1 MQELPLNG
9 FYESTTTKNS
19 VRRCVNLIPINEPS
33 GGLSQNMLECPSGL
47 SQIGPV
53 EAASG
58 SLELDYSSAVSGEI
72 TSQTA
77 QSLDSPS
84 VLLPSAGRSAMIVPY
99 DNYLIFYTGD
109 TGKPLKEDYADG
121 FGYARIASSQSDT
134 VILSPAYA
142 GGVVPNDPF
151 GLNGSYCRIEY
162 GFVISGV
169 DVYSEFTG
177 PTFHDIAYAGGRM
190 VWVDYSDASD
200 SSSTRYRCYYSDI
213 GDVVPLNTR
222 FFSPDTSVSRL
233 TGIHNLNGSLWVF
246 DADNAFLF
254 TITSSVTT
262 PFQWQRAAT
271 QAVGCAGPHA
281 KAEVKGILYTLGRVE
296 NGSYSVVALTQG
308 RVSTPA
314 VDALIREKIST
325 LSEFEI
331 FKQVKLFGYRD
342 KGRDILAVTVADL
355 TLCYNV
361 TDGRWFEMGDGDKW
375 EVCGYGTVYGQDV
388 FIGRTITVSGS
399 DITFNMSQPDLTI
412 GTEFGETVERYFES
426 GMFNAQQA
434 PIRLAE
440 LEPQVQV
447 VGSDAEDV
455 FVSVSTDFGETYG
468 TERSSTVVSGDRR
481 TRFMNW
487 GLVRQAFVVK
497 VRFLNDYPSKIVRLM
512 SRLITGGRDA

>member
-53 EAASG
+53 TAASATATQ
-58 SLELDYSSAVSGEI
+58 DYSSAVSGEI
-72 TSQTA
+72 TSQVASVAVSPNALATA
-77 QSLDSPS
+77 
-84 VLLPSAGRSAMIVPY
+84 SAGAATLVPY
-99 DNYLIFYTGD
+99 QTFAMFYDGG
-109 TGKPLKEDYADG
+109 TGKPAKLNFADG
-121 FGYARIASSQSDT
+121 FEHGRVTSSQSD
-134 VILSPAYA
+134 VVVCSPAYA
-142 GGVVPNDPF
+142 GGNV
-151 GLNGSYCRIEY
+151 GGSGSYCQ
-162 GFVISGV
+162 ISYPGTLTTAI
-169 DVYSEFTG
+169 DVASEF
-177 PTFHDIAYAGGRM
+177 PFDIEFHDVVFAGGRI
-190 VWVDYSDASD
+190 VWVNYSDT
-200 SSSTRYRCYYSDI
+200 SSERFRCYYSDI
-213 GDVVPLNTR
+213 GDVVPLNTQ